1 MMEAY
6 RWPYCVERMR
16 PRTRWRAVYDELY
29 AGLASG
35 EDARSRDAASLVLP
49 EKWSAIMEALRRAV
63 RNARRKER
71 YGERYRIRQAERG
84 AHVYPI

>member
-1 MMEAY
+1 MTEPY
-6 RWPYCVERMR
+6 GWPYCVERMR
-16 PRTRWRAVYDELY
+16 PRAGWRAIYDELY

-35 EDARSRDAASLVLP
+35 EDALSRDAASLVLL
-49 EKWSAIMEALRRAV
+49 ERRSVIMEALRREV

>member
-1 MMEAY
+1 MTEPCG
-6 RWPYCVERMR
+6 WPYCVERMR
-16 PRTRWRAVYDELY
+16 PRARWRAVYDEHY
-29 AGLASG
+29 AGLTTG
-35 EDARSRDAASLVLP
+35 EHAFSRDAASLALL
-49 EKWSAIMEALRRAV
+49 ESWSAIVEALRREA